1 MKRGLIFTALLTL
14 AMAAPSIA
22 ATVGKSPASRYAS
35 LVGVVFTQKDGLQCL
50 ETQRADLI
58 KGMPVMIVTPGGPG
72 EPQSL
77 LKAEVLGPSCGDNG
91 TQTVSIDGGKPQTR
105 YALKLL
111 QNDQAAAFG
120 FGIIGKHIALK
131 EKNGTVQAKFGLAKK
146 PAHFSQ
152 CTSKEGIH
160 LSVWPGLPLKDK
172 SRWHAYYHLGFDV
185 EPSCTDK
192 ETGNP

>member
-1 MKRGLIFTALLTL
+1 MT
-14 AMAAPSIA
+14 APSIA
-22 ATVGKSPASRYAS
+22 ATAGKSHASRYAS

-58 KGMPVMIVTPGGPG
+58 KGMRVMIVTPGGPG

-77 LKAEVLGPSCGDNG
+77 IKAEVLGSSCNDNG

-120 FGIIGKHIALK
+120 FGIIVKHVVLK
-131 EKNGTVQAKFGLAKK
+131 EKNGTVQARFGLEKK
-146 PAHFSQ
+146 PAYFSQ

-160 LSVWPGLPLKDK
+160 LSVWSGLPLKEK
-172 SRWHAYYHLGFDV
+172 SRWHAYYHLGFEV

>member
-1 MKRGLIFTALLTL
+1 MKYILTLTALAAL
-14 AMAAPSIA
+14 AIAAPSIA
-22 ATVGKSPASRYAS
+22 ETVGKSPSSRYAS

-50 ETQRADLI
+50 EIQRADLV
-58 KGMPVMIVTPGGPG
+58 KGMPVTIVTPGGPG

-77 LKAEVLGPSCGDNG
+77 IKAEVMGSSCNDNG
-91 TQTVSIDGGKPQTR
+91 TQTVSIDGGQPQTR

-111 QNDQAAAFG
+111 QSDQAAAFG
-120 FGIIGKHIALK
+120 FGIIGKRVALR
-131 EKNGTVQAKFGLAKK
+131 EKNGMVQAKFGLEKK

-160 LSVWPGLPLKDK
+160 LNVWPGLPLKEK
-172 SRWHAYYHLGFDV
+172 SRWHAYYHLGFEV

-192 ETGNP
+192 ETGKP

>member
-1 MKRGLIFTALLTL
+1 MKYRLELATL
-14 AMAAPSIA
+14 ATLAIAAPSIA
-22 ATVGKSPASRYAS
+22 ATAGKSPAPRYAS
-35 LVGVVFTQKDGLQCL
+35 LVGVVFTQKDGMQCL
-50 ETQRADLI
+50 ETQRADLL

-77 LKAEVLGPSCGDNG
+77 IKAEVLGPSCGDNG
-91 TQTVSIDGGKPQTR
+91 AQTVSIDGGQPQTR

-120 FGIIGKHIALK
+120 FGIIGKHVALK
-131 EKNGTVQAKFGLAKK
+131 EKNGTAQADLDHNGK
-146 PAHFSQ
+146 PEHFSQ

-160 LSVWPGLPLKDK
+160 LNIWPGLPLRGK
-172 SRWHAYYHLGFDV
+172 SLWHAYYHLGFDV

-192 ETGNP
+192 ETGHP

>member
-1 MKRGLIFTALLTL
+1 MNLRLIFTVLAAL
-14 AMAAPSIA
+14 AIAAPSNA
-22 ATVGKSPASRYAS
+22 AAVGKSPASRYAS

-50 ETQRADLI
+50 ETQRADLV

-77 LKAEVLGPSCGDNG
+77 IKAEVAGPACGDNG
-91 TQTVSIDGGKPQTR
+91 TQTVSIDDSQPQTR

-120 FGIIGKHIALK
+120 FGIIGKHVALK
-131 EKNGTVQAKFGLAKK
+131 EKNGTVQAKFGLEKK

-160 LSVWPGLPLKDK
+160 LNVWPGSPLKEK

>member
-1 MKRGLIFTALLTL
+1 MKYRLTLTALAALVI
-14 AMAAPSIA
+14 AAPSIA
-22 ATVGKSPASRYAS
+22 ATVVKSPASRYAP

-50 ETQRADLI
+50 ETQRADLT
-58 KGMPVMIVTPGGPG
+58 KGTPVIIVTPGGPG

-77 LKAEVLGPSCGDNG
+77 IKAEVVGPSCGDNG
-91 TQTVSIDGGKPQTR
+91 TQTASIDGSQPQAR

-111 QNDQAAAFG
+111 QSDQAAAFG
-120 FGIIGKHIALK
+120 FGIIGKRVALR
-131 EKNGTVQAKFGLAKK
+131 EKNGTVQAKFGLEKK

-160 LSVWPGLPLKDK
+160 LNLWTGLPLKEK

>member
-1 MKRGLIFTALLTL
+1 MKHRLIFTALAAL

-22 ATVGKSPASRYAS
+22 ATTGKSPSSHYS
-35 LVGVVFTQKDGLQCL
+35 PFVGVVFTQKDGLQCL

-58 KGMPVMIVTPGGPG
+58 KGTPVMIVTPGGPG

-77 LKAEVLGPSCGDNG
+77 IKAEVLGPSCGDNG
-91 TQTVSIDGGKPQTR
+91 AQTVSIDGGQPQTR

-111 QNDQAAAFG
+111 QSDQATAFG
-120 FGIIGKHIALK
+120 FGIIGKRVALR
-131 EKNGTVQAKFGLAKK
+131 EKNGTVQAKFGLEKK

-160 LSVWPGLPLKDK
+160 LNVWSGLPLKEK

-192 ETGNP
+192 ETSNQ